1 MGTVFDNT
9 LELRRVVLEAWQ
21 ASDSYVLG
29 NVELLLIGY
38 NVLSLAI
45 SLGDFGF
52 NYK

>member
-9 LELRRVVLEAWQ
+9 LELRRVLLEAWQ
-21 ASDSYVLG
+21 ASGPYVLG
-29 NVELLLIGY
+29 NVELLLIVC
-38 NVLSLAI
+38 NVLTLAL